1 MFSEE
6 PVTATPSWQ
15 LFDDLDVRA
24 PEITIV
30 RCAELEA
37 ARSDGR
43 TRDRILSSGV
53 KVSVGRSVGRLVA
66 KIANLEFQRARIRR
80 DAISSA

>member
-53 KVSVGRSVGRLVA
+53 KVSVGRPVGRESCQLGISA
-66 KIANLEFQRARIRR
+66 RARIRR